1 MLLKDFFLLVMLAMS
16 EMLFRNVNFNISE
29 IPGEGGILWLYIF
42 SLSKRRVKLIG
53 TSLYEIIKKN
63 K

>member
-1 MLLKDFFLLVMLAMS
+1 MS